1 MPIYEYR
8 CKACGDIFEVIQKF
22 GDPPVRECRRC
33 SGELEKLLSRTAFV
47 LRGGG
52 WYSDGYSRSKSS
64 SDGGGKEGKDGT
76 TDAKRDGQRSASG
89 CCAGGGCGCGG

>member
-8 CKACGDIFEVIQKF
+8 CKACGDAFEVIQKF
-22 GDPPVRECRRC
+22 GDAPLRECRRC

-52 WYSDGYSRSKSS
+52 WYSDGYSRSKGS
-64 SDGGGKEGKDGT
+64 SDGDKKDKTNGT
-76 TDAKRDGQRSASG
+76 ADAKADGERSASG
-89 CCAGGGCGCGG
+89 CCGRGGCGCGN